1 MSTLVGV
8 RLGGIALWL
17 ALATLATPTLARA
30 NEAVTD
36 SAAYKR
42 GRLLYIQCRACHDL
56 KAGGQRKVGPHLE
69 EIVGRSVAAVKDFG
83 YSEALES
90 SGLVWDVATLDRWLQ
105 RPSELVPGN
114 TMAFA
119 GIASEADR
127 AALITYISVDSAQ

>member
-56 KAGGQRKVGPHLE
+56 KAGGPRKVGPHLE
-69 EIVGRSVAAVKDFG
+69 EIVGRWAVAA
-83 YSEALES
+83 
-90 SGLVWDVATLDRWLQ
+90 TL
-105 RPSELVPGN
+105 P
-114 TMAFA
+114 
-119 GIASEADR
+119 
-127 AALITYISVDSAQ
+127 